1 MSYIWKENSANNS
14 DCPLSI
20 YILKL
25 KKNLE
30 FIIYVCDILLSSI
43 SK

>member
-1 MSYIWKENSANNS
+1 MWRESSANNS
-14 DCPLSI
+14 NCPLSI

-25 KKNLE
+25 KMNLE
-30 FIIYVCDILLSSI
+30 FIIYVCDILLLSI